1 MKKSREAVA
10 KLSEKNR
17 DEKMRGEGV
26 LDTHCPKM
34 DRAREN
40 AE

>member
-1 MKKSREAVA
+1 M
-10 KLSEKNR
+10 SEKNR

-26 LDTHCPKM
+26 PDTHCPKM
-34 DRAREN
+34 DRPREK

>member
-1 MKKSREAVA
+1 M
-10 KLSEKNR
+10 SEKNR

-34 DRAREN
+34 DRPREK

>member
-1 MKKSREAVA
+1 MSK
-10 KLSEKNR
+10 KNR

-34 DRAREN
+34 DRPGEK